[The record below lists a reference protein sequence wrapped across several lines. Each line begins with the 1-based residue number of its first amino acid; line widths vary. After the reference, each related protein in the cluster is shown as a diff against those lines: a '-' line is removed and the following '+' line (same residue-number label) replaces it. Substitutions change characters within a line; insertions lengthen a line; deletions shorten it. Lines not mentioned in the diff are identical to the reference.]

1 MIESKLVS
9 LLGEK
14 NVLKDEP
21 MKNHTTFKIG
31 GKADF
36 VVFPENEEQ
45 IIAVLNLLKSE
56 NIPATVLGN
65 GSNILVGDG
74 GIDGV
79 VIIIGKNMK
88 NAEINGTTVKAQCG
102 ILLSRIANLAYE
114 NSLTG
119 LEFASGIPGSLG
131 GALYMNAGAYG
142 EELCTVVKDV
152 TFIDKD
158 NNIKTIEAKNCDFGY
173 RRSVFM
179 ENGAVITSCTLSL
192 KEGNKED
199 IKAKTDDLKER
210 RVSKQPLDKPSAG
223 STFKRPEGYF
233 AGTLIEQS
241 GLKGFTI
248 GGAQV
253 SEKHAGFVINT
264 GNATAK
270 DVLSLIEHIQKTV
283 YEKFGVTLCPE
294 VKMIGKF

>member
-1 MIESKLVS
+1 MIEAKLVS
-9 LLGEK
+9 LFGDK

-131 GALYMNAGAYG
+131 GGTLY
-142 EELCTVVKDV
+142 EC
-152 TFIDKD
+152 
-158 NNIKTIEAKNCDFGY
+158 
-173 RRSVFM
+173 RSVRR
-179 ENGAVITSCTLSL
+179 GALLGC
-192 KEGNKED
+192 
-199 IKAKTDDLKER
+199 
-210 RVSKQPLDKPSAG
+210 
-223 STFKRPEGYF
+223 
-233 AGTLIEQS
+233 
-241 GLKGFTI
+241 
-248 GGAQV
+248 
-253 SEKHAGFVINT
+253 
-264 GNATAK
+264 
-270 DVLSLIEHIQKTV
+270 
-283 YEKFGVTLCPE
+283 
-294 VKMIGKF
+294 

>member
-1 MIESKLVS
+1 MIETKLVS

-36 VVFPENEEQ
+36 VVFPETEEQ

-88 NAEINGTTVKAQCG
+88 KAEINGTTVKAQCG
-102 ILLSRIANLAYE
+102 ILLSRIASLAYE

-158 NNIKTIEAKNCDFGY
+158 NNIKTIDKKDCDFGY
-173 RRSVFM
+173 RHSVFM
-179 ENGAVITSCTLSL
+179 DNGAVITSCTLSL
-192 KEGNKED
+192 KEGNKDD

-210 RVSKQPLDKPSAG
+210 RTSKQPLDKPSAG

>member
-1 MIESKLVS
+1 MIENKLIS

-31 GKADF
+31 GNADF
-36 VVFPENEEQ
+36 VAFPENEEQ
-45 IIAVLNLLKSE
+45 IIALLNLAKTE
-56 NIPATVLGN
+56 NIPLTVLGN

-74 GIDGV
+74 GIEGL

-88 NAEINGTTVKAQCG
+88 NAEFDGVTVKAQSG
-102 ILLSRIANLAYE
+102 ILLSRLASLIYE
-114 NSLTG
+114 KSLTG
-119 LEFASGIPGSLG
+119 FEFASGIPGSLG

-142 EELCTVVKDV
+142 EELSLIVKDV

-158 NNIKTIEAKNCDFGY
+158 NNIKTIDKKDCGFGY
-173 RRSVFM
+173 RHSVFM
-179 ENGAVITSCTLSL
+179 ENGGIITSCTLSL
-192 KEGNKED
+192 KNGNKEE

-223 STFKRPEGYF
+223 STFKRPTGYF
-233 AGTLIEQS
+233 AGALIEEA
-241 GLKGFTI
+241 GLKGFKI
-248 GGAQV
+248 GGAQI
-253 SEKHAGFVINT
+253 SEKHAGFVVNT

-270 DVLSLIEHIQKTV
+270 DVLSVIEHAQKTIL
-283 YEKFGVTLCPE
+283 EKFGVFMEPE